1 MSFKGKVAVVTGAS
15 SGMGAATARALASAG
30 AQVNLIDIDK
40 KGAEETAQKTGS
52 EIFIGDVSN
61 SEFCDLTI
69 DSIVQKQG
77 QVDILVNAAGII
89 LRADALETNDDN
101 WKRIMAVNV
110 DGVFFMCRSAIRHM
124 VNKKSGSIV
133 NFGSI
138 WGDVASSGATA
149 YCVTKGAVHQLT
161 KALALEHAED
171 GIRVNA
177 VAPGEVN
184 TPMIKAGR
192 DKPPTG
198 DELQELANAT
208 IPIKRLAEP
217 EEIAEVVLFL
227 ASEKSSYMTGAIVP
241 VDAGYTAR

>member
-101 WKRIMAVNV
+101 WKRIMEVNV
-110 DGVFFMCRSAIRHM
+110 DGVFFMCRSALRHM
-124 VNKKSGSIV
+124 VNKKSGAIV

-138 WGDVASSGATA
+138 WGDVAASGVTA

-198 DELQELANAT
+198 DELQELADAT

-227 ASEKSSYMTGAIVP
+227 ASEKSSYMTGSIVP

>member
-138 WGDVASSGATA
+138 WGDVASSGVTA

-161 KALALEHAED
+161 RALALEHAED

-227 ASEKSSYMTGAIVP
+227 ASEKSRYMTGAIVP

>member
-138 WGDVASSGATA
+138 WGDVASSGVTA

-161 KALALEHAED
+161 RALALEHAED

-227 ASEKSSYMTGAIVP
+227 ASEKSSNMTGAIVP

>member
-138 WGDVASSGATA
+138 WGDVASSGVTA

-161 KALALEHAED
+161 RALALEHAED

-227 ASEKSSYMTGAIVP
+227 ASEKSSYMTGSIVP

>member
-161 KALALEHAED
+161 RALALEHAED

-227 ASEKSSYMTGAIVP
+227 ASEKSSYMTGSIVP

>member
-1 MSFKGKVAVVTGAS
+1 MSITGKVAVVTGGS
-15 SGMGAATARALASAG
+15 SGMGAATAQALSSAG
-30 AQVNLIDIDK
+30 AQVNLVDIHK
-40 KGAEETAQKTGS
+40 KGAEEVAQKTGS

-69 DSIVQKQG
+69 NSIVEKQG
-77 QVDILVNAAGII
+77 QIDILVNAAGII

-101 WKRIMAVNV
+101 WKRIMEVNV
-110 DGVFFMCRSAIRHM
+110 DGVFFMCRSALRHM
-124 VNKKSGSIV
+124 VNKKSGAIV

-138 WGDVASSGATA
+138 WGDVAASGVTA

-171 GIRVNA
+171 GFRVNA

-198 DELQELANAT
+198 DELQELADAT

-227 ASEKSSYMTGAIVP
+227 ASEKSSYMTGSIVP

>member
-1 MSFKGKVAVVTGAS
+1 MSFTGKVAVVTGGA
-15 SGMGAATARALASAG
+15 SGMGAATVKALAAAG
-30 AQVNLIDIDK
+30 AQVNLIDIDRN
-40 KGAEETAQKTGS
+40 GAEGVAKETGS
-52 EIFIGDVSN
+52 EVFIGDVSN

-69 DSIVQKQG
+69 NSIVDSQG
-77 QVDILVNAAGII
+77 QIDILVNAAGII

-110 DGVFFMCRSAIRHM
+110 DGVFFMCRSALRHM
-124 VNKKSGSIV
+124 ANVKSGVIV

-138 WGDVASSGATA
+138 WGNVAGSGVTA
-149 YCVTKGAVHQLT
+149 YCVSKGAVHQLT
-161 KALALEHAED
+161 KALALEHAEN

-184 TPMIKAGR
+184 TPMIKSGR
-192 DKPPTG
+192 DKPPTVH
-198 DELQELANAT
+198 ELQELADAT

-227 ASEKSSYMTGAIVP
+227 ASERSSYMTGSIVP

>member
-1 MSFKGKVAVVTGAS
+1 MSFAGKVAVVTGGS
-15 SGMGAATARALASAG
+15 SGMGAATVKALASAG
-30 AQVNLIDIDK
+30 AQVNLIDIDRN
-40 KGAEETAQKTGS
+40 GAEVIAQETGS
-52 EIFIGDVSN
+52 EVFIGDVSN

-69 DSIVQKQG
+69 NSIVDDQG
-77 QVDILVNAAGII
+77 QIDILVNAAGII

-101 WKRIMAVNV
+101 WRRIMAVNV
-110 DGVFFMCRSAIRHM
+110 DGVFFMCRSVLRHM
-124 VNKKSGSIV
+124 VNAKSGVIV

-138 WGDVASSGATA
+138 WGNVAGAGVTA
-149 YCVTKGAVHQLT
+149 YCVSKGAVHQLT
-161 KALALEHAED
+161 KALALEHAEN

-184 TPMIKAGR
+184 TPMIKSGR
-192 DKPPTG
+192 DKPPTA
-198 DELQELANAT
+198 DELQDLANRT

-227 ASEKSSYMTGAIVP
+227 ASERSSYITGSILP

>member
-30 AQVNLIDIDK
+30 AQVNLIDIAK

-138 WGDVASSGATA
+138 WGDVASSGVTA

-161 KALALEHAED
+161 RALALEHAED

-227 ASEKSSYMTGAIVP
+227 ASEKSSYMTGSIVP

>member
-52 EIFIGDVSN
+52 EIFVGDVSN

-138 WGDVASSGATA
+138 WGDVASSGVTA

-161 KALALEHAED
+161 RALALEHAED

-227 ASEKSSYMTGAIVP
+227 ASEKSSYMTGSIVP

>member
-101 WKRIMAVNV
+101 WRRIMAVNV

-138 WGDVASSGATA
+138 WGDVASSGVTA

-161 KALALEHAED
+161 RALALEHAED

-198 DELQELANAT
+198 DELQELADAT

-227 ASEKSSYMTGAIVP
+227 ASEKSSYMTGSIVP

>member
-1 MSFKGKVAVVTGAS
+1 MSFTGKVAVVTGGS
-15 SGMGAATARALASAG
+15 SGMGAATAQALSSAG
-30 AQVNLIDIDK
+30 AQVNLVDIHK
-40 KGAEETAQKTGS
+40 KGAEEVAQKTGS

-69 DSIVQKQG
+69 NSIVEKQG
-77 QVDILVNAAGII
+77 QIDILVNAAGII

-101 WKRIMAVNV
+101 WKRIMEVNV
-110 DGVFFMCRSAIRHM
+110 DGVFFMCRSALRHM
-124 VNKKSGSIV
+124 VNKKSGAIV

-138 WGDVASSGATA
+138 WGDVAASGVTA

-198 DELQELANAT
+198 DELQELADAT

-227 ASEKSSYMTGAIVP
+227 ASEKSSYMTGSILP

>member
-30 AQVNLIDIDK
+30 ARVNLSDIDK
-40 KGAEETAQKTGS
+40 KGAEEKAQKTGS
-52 EIFIGDVSN
+52 EIFVGDVSN

-138 WGDVASSGATA
+138 WGDVASSGVTA

-161 KALALEHAED
+161 RALALEHAED

-227 ASEKSSYMTGAIVP
+227 ASEKSSYMTGSIVP

>member
-1 MSFKGKVAVVTGAS
+1 MSFKGKVAVVTGGS

-138 WGDVASSGATA
+138 WGDVASSGVTA

-161 KALALEHAED
+161 RALALEHAED

-227 ASEKSSYMTGAIVP
+227 ASEKSSYMTGSIVP

>member
-69 DSIVQKQG
+69 DSIVQKRG

-138 WGDVASSGATA
+138 WGDVASSGVTA

-161 KALALEHAED
+161 RALALEHAED

-227 ASEKSSYMTGAIVP
+227 ASEKSSYMTGSIVP

>member
-1 MSFKGKVAVVTGAS
+1 MSFTGKVAVVTGGS
-15 SGMGAATARALASAG
+15 SGMGAATVRALASAG
-30 AQVNLIDIDK
+30 AQVNLIDIDR
-40 KGAEETAQKTGS
+40 KGAEGIAKETGS
-52 EIFIGDVSN
+52 EVFIGDVSN

-69 DSIVQKQG
+69 NSIVDSQG
-77 QVDILVNAAGII
+77 QIDILVNAAGII

-110 DGVFFMCRSAIRHM
+110 DGVFFMCRSALRHM
-124 VNKKSGSIV
+124 ANAKSGVIV

-138 WGDVASSGATA
+138 WGDVAASGVAA
-149 YCVTKGAVHQLT
+149 YCITKGAVHQLT
-161 KALALEHAED
+161 KALALEHAEN

-184 TPMIKAGR
+184 TPMIKSGR
-192 DKPPTG
+192 DKPPTV
-198 DELQELANAT
+198 DELQDLANRT

-227 ASEKSSYMTGAIVP
+227 ASERSSYMTGSIVP

>member
-77 QVDILVNAAGII
+77 QVGILVNAAGII

-138 WGDVASSGATA
+138 WGDVASSGVTA

-161 KALALEHAED
+161 RALALEHAED

-227 ASEKSSYMTGAIVP
+227 ASEKSSYMTGSIVP

>member
-138 WGDVASSGATA
+138 WGDVASSGVTA

-161 KALALEHAED
+161 KSLALEHAED

-192 DKPPTG
+192 DKPPTA

-227 ASEKSSYMTGAIVP
+227 ASEKSSYMTGSIVP

>member
-101 WKRIMAVNV
+101 WRRIMAVNV

-138 WGDVASSGATA
+138 WGDVASSGVTA

-161 KALALEHAED
+161 RALALEHAED

>member
-15 SGMGAATARALASAG
+15 SGMGAATARALALAG

-138 WGDVASSGATA
+138 WGDVASSGVTA

-161 KALALEHAED
+161 RALALEHAED

-227 ASEKSSYMTGAIVP
+227 ASEKSSYMTGSIVP

>member
-1 MSFKGKVAVVTGAS
+1 MSFTGKVAVVTGGS
-15 SGMGAATARALASAG
+15 SGMGAATVRALASAG
-30 AQVNLIDIDK
+30 AQVNLIDIDR
-40 KGAEETAQKTGS
+40 KGAEGIAKETGS
-52 EIFIGDVSN
+52 EVFIGDVSN

-69 DSIVQKQG
+69 NSIVDSQG
-77 QVDILVNAAGII
+77 QIDILVNAAGII

-110 DGVFFMCRSAIRHM
+110 DGVFFMCRSALRHM
-124 VNKKSGSIV
+124 ANAKSGVIV

-138 WGDVASSGATA
+138 WGDVAASGVAA
-149 YCVTKGAVHQLT
+149 YCITKGAVHQLT
-161 KALALEHAED
+161 KALALEHAEN

-184 TPMIKAGR
+184 TPMIKSGR
-192 DKPPTG
+192 DKPPTV
-198 DELQELANAT
+198 DELQDLANRT

-227 ASEKSSYMTGAIVP
+227 ASEKSSYMTGSIVP

>member
-101 WKRIMAVNV
+101 WRRIMAVNV

-138 WGDVASSGATA
+138 WGDVASSGVTA

-161 KALALEHAED
+161 RALALEHAED

-227 ASEKSSYMTGAIVP
+227 ASEKSSYMTGSIVP